1 MDYTIM
7 DNPDPVLVEIVEAAF
22 TLGASDILM
31 GRGRVAFRING
42 DVMQTGFRATDALY
56 DFILAAQ
63 NAEEEAEKAR
73 SFLYGPAGAVDFAV
87 TVATHRL
94 RANLYRWHGGLG
106 AALRPLPSVAHS
118 AEILGISESTLEY
131 VLNARDGLIL
141 VNGPTGSGKSSTLNC
156 LVEYLNANRAA
167 NIITIEEPIEYL
179 YSPKSATI
187 QQREVGK
194 DVGDFAEALRSALRQ
209 NPDVIVIGEIRDDA
223 TLAAAL
229 QGAETG
235 HLVMGTLHTSNAA
248 STISRLVNMA
258 PSHRQGEVRSVLSS
272 VLKLIICQRL
282 VKRCDEPGR
291 VAVRE
296 ILINTPSVA
305 ALIREGADH
314 QITSNLLTGRKDG
327 MVDWGSS
334 LRSLYE
340 TGAIDKATLTRESQE
355 S

>member
-1 MDYTIM
+1 M
-7 DNPDPVLVEIVEAAF
+7 DNPDPLLAEIVETAFAA
-22 TLGASDILM
+22 GASDILM
-31 GRGRVAFRING
+31 GRGRIAFRIDG
-42 DVMQTGFRATDALY
+42 EVMPTGFRATDPLY
-56 DFILAAQ
+56 DLILAAQ
-63 NAEEEAEKAR
+63 NTAEETEKTR
-73 SFLYGPAGAVDFAV
+73 SLLYGEAGSADFAV
-87 TVATHRL
+87 TVGTHRL

-118 AEILGISESTLEY
+118 AEMLGIPESTLNY
-131 VLNARDGLIL
+131 VLKARDGLIL

-187 QQREVGK
+187 QQREIGK

-223 TLAAAL
+223 TLVAAL

-235 HLVMGTLHTSNAA
+235 HLVMGTLHTGNAA

-258 PSHRQGEVRSVLSS
+258 PGHRQGEVRSVLAS

-282 VKRCDEPGR
+282 LKRCDEPGR

-296 ILINTPSVA
+296 ILINTPSIA

-340 TGAIDKATLTRESQE
+340 AGTIDKATYTRESHE
-355 S
+355 P